1 MAFRIWISV
10 RNYWHWSREF
20 EMLKVYR
27 PIDSRCL
34 VLSGK
39 NQKRYFKESHTL
51 EVHTAKLCHSKNIT
65 SFKKRFE
72 KRFLEIALG
81 LTLGWSLSYIRSTKK
96 AVHLPFGG
104 GSIWALHSLDPGDVS
119 SNLEDAHPT
128 PWKVQ
133 GNNQRP
139 MGDKIFSFLR
149 NRHVPN

>member
-27 PIDSRCL
+27 PIESRCL

-39 NQKRYFKESHTL
+39 NQKIFQGISHFRSL
-51 EVHTAKLCHSKNIT
+51 YPRVMSFNHL